1 MRWVTSIREQEDQ
14 EEPFETLIRKTR
26 THRAILNVLPEFTLQ
41 RKSDF
46 ERTLKIIFS
55 LETRWTYLEYESA
68 IGILKLIPSIDIF
81 QTFWEICE
89 DTSMVDRAT
98 LAVELW
104 LLSELSSSPSQ
115 NYKNLCNKIQN
126 LLSQENTQ
134 PIALLSAFQNDLE
147 VDLSPCNISNIK
159 IAFENY
165 YYKEIRKQPYE
176 RQNQFHNLVSYQTKE
191 KQYELLLT
199 IGNRWGWTNVYL
211 PLINQSLEKIIFPE
225 IEFSILS
232 DSLRLRLLP
241 YLCRKLDK
249 LTALRSFS
257 RKLDKIESLPAS
269 YLKILVQAILEPTNN
284 DLDNEARIVEN
295 KISNKIIYPWTS
307 EYVLGPS
314 VSAFLSIEKWKEF
327 KQKLSDISNNDPKWI
342 AKSIDVNESQN
353 LGICLFFHPDHWDL
367 LAEENLISNKELS
380 ELISTPLKDI
390 FSIPMIPID
399 IFQGLSF
406 LTEVQTEIPL
416 HKVIK
421 VVINILEKEGIE
433 RVSKARGLDGLLYR
447 RRIQSISVEEME
459 SLLNQAN
466 NLPSLP
472 SIWISAVLRLCIN
485 TPNLNIELL
494 LDFWE
499 KNEHSK
505 LRLSLIY
512 EEDTSTSWNQLI
524 QRLLDNNRASA
535 LRLGIMIAANSKLNK
550 KVQDS
555 LRERLLAESTN
566 YLNGNDVSYELYCAV
581 LLRLEPSLE
590 EFSLWTNPDA
600 IHRME
605 KSSWLLD
612 SLSKRFI
619 SVSDPKSKLNYVQLR
634 KQLSLFITRRCD
646 YPATIALGALEAI
659 IKIDENNL
667 PALEDK
673 MWKQS
678 CD

>member
-1 MRWVTSIREQEDQ
+1 MS
-14 EEPFETLIRKTR
+14 
-26 THRAILNVLPEFTLQ
+26 
-41 RKSDF
+41 
-46 ERTLKIIFS
+46 
-55 LETRWTYLEYESA
+55 
-68 IGILKLIPSIDIF
+68 
-81 QTFWEICE
+81 
-89 DTSMVDRAT
+89 
-98 LAVELW
+98 
-104 LLSELSSSPSQ
+104 
-115 NYKNLCNKIQN
+115 
-126 LLSQENTQ
+126 
-134 PIALLSAFQNDLE
+134 
-147 VDLSPCNISNIK
+147 
-159 IAFENY
+159 
-165 YYKEIRKQPYE
+165 
-176 RQNQFHNLVSYQTKE
+176 
-191 KQYELLLT
+191 
-199 IGNRWGWTNVYL
+199 
-211 PLINQSLEKIIFPE
+211 QSLEKNVFPE
-225 IEFSILS
+225 IDISILS

-249 LTALRSFS
+249 LTALRGFS
-257 RKLDKIESLPAS
+257 RRLDKIEGLPAS

-284 DLDNEARIVEN
+284 DLDREARIVEN

-307 EYVLGPS
+307 EYVLGTS
-314 VSAFLSIEKWKEF
+314 ASAFSSIEKWKEF
-327 KQKLSDISNNDPKWI
+327 KQKISDISNIDTKWI
-342 AKSIDVNESQN
+342 AKSIDVNESQS
-353 LGICLFFHPDHWDL
+353 LGICLFFHPDHWSL
-367 LAEENLISNKELS
+367 LAEENLITANELS
-380 ELISTPLKDI
+380 ELINTPLKDI

-399 IFQGLSF
+399 IFHGLSF
-406 LTEVQTEIPL
+406 LTDEQTEIPL

-472 SIWISAVLRLCIN
+472 RRWISAVLRLCIN